1 MCVCVQK
8 NSPLNVSPA
17 NQEVSK
23 PRPAQEGGAE
33 RSANE
38 AEEKRKVSGQG
49 NSVKGRGSK

>member
-1 MCVCVQK
+1 MCVQK

-23 PRPAQEGGAE
+23 PRPAHEGGAE